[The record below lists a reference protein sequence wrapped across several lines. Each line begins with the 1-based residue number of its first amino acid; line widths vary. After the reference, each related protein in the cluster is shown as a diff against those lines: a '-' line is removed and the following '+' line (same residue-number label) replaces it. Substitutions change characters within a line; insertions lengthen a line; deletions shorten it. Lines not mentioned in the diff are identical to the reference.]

1 MMESLL
7 LRLVYSSYLW
17 GVGKL
22 VMNLCSKNENVSF
35 LKDEESIS
43 ITAKLEPNLSHI
55 CFHLFTISLA
65 FYKSFIMHFL
75 RVIYYSKLLFL
86 YESFNQFFITNVKIY
101 PIIL

>member
-1 MMESLL
+1 MKES
-7 LRLVYSSYLW
+7 LW
-17 GVGKL
+17 GVEKL

-65 FYKSFIMHFL
+65 FNKGGFLLRIRITIFESTKSDKVMTHSLNYAYLVITSFL
-75 RVIYYSKLLFL
+75 CHRTLIR
-86 YESFNQFFITNVKIY
+86 
-101 PIIL
+101 IL